1 MSLTLSQFL
10 WLVLTFA
17 AVVGVTFLVVFLIQ
31 LRRTAREAEKTLI
44 EMRVLTGSLQV
55 TSQKINQKLD
65 DLGSLV
71 EAAQKT
77 ANGLSN
83 VSWYLSTKVARPGY
97 RYWPMVVPFL
107 RWVWRRWRKKKE
119 ETNG

>member
-1 MSLTLSQFL
+1 MSLSLSQFL

-17 AVVGVTFLVVFLIQ
+17 AVIAATFLVVFLIQ

-44 EMRVLTGSLQV
+44 EMRTLAGSLQV

-71 EAAQKT
+71 DAAQKT

-83 VSWYLSTKVARPGY
+83 VSWYLSTRVARPAY
-97 RYWPMVVPFL
+97 RYWPLVLPFL
-107 RWVWRRWRKKKE
+107 RWVWRRWRKRKE
-119 ETNG
+119 E